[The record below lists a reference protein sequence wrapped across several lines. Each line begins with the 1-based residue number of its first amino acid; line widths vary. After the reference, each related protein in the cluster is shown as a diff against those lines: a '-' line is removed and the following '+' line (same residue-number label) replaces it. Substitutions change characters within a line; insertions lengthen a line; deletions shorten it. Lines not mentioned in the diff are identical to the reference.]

1 MVLVLL
7 AQCNTISGV
16 VMKEVPIWEK
26 SNLTLEE
33 AAAYSGIG
41 VNKLRDLSN
50 EEGCK
55 FVLWVGNKRLI
66 KRKQLD
72 QFTEKEYSI

>member
-1 MVLVLL
+1 MDVR
-7 AQCNTISGV
+7 I
-16 VMKEVPIWEK
+16 PIWEK

-41 VNKLRDLSN
+41 INKLREISN
-50 EEGCK
+50 ENNCP
-55 FVLWVGNKRLI
+55 FVLWVGSKRLI

-72 QFTEKEYSI
+72 RYLDQTFSI